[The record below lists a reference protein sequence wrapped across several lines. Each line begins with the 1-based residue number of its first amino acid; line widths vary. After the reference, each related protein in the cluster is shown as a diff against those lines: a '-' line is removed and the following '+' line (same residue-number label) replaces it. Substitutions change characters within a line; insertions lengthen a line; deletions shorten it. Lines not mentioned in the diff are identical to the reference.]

1 MQLELFQI
9 IVPVIALLF
18 IAGLIRRFYRSRAS
32 WEETLLGSLFWLAVI
47 LFAIFPDFI
56 SRWIAH
62 LFGIKSNINA
72 IIFFCIGLIFF
83 FQYKLFFMIKKQQS
97 DLTRL
102 VRELSLQPEEEEKK
116 EVKE

>member
-9 IVPVIALLF
+9 IVPIIGLLF
-18 IAGLIRRFYRSRAS
+18 IAGLVRRFYKSKAS

-47 LFAIFPDFI
+47 LFALLPDFI
-56 SRWIAH
+56 SHWIARI
-62 LFGIKSNINA
+62 FGIKSNINA

-97 DLTRL
+97 DLTKL
-102 VRELSLQPEEEEKK
+102 VRKIALEQEEEDRQEA
-116 EVKE
+116 